1 VSADESAL
9 WRAPEEHVLF
19 GDVFEASWLL
29 DILVR
34 DDTQL
39 IGGGELA
46 GHLVAKLGKWMHAD
60 LPAEPVDL
68 YSAMF
73 PLKEADRYALAHA
86 SYLPDTDSHCA
97 ILVSDS
103 CLAAT
108 ALVQGRAKRSV
119 SGRLLFAPVRG
130 ATAEDYNKLQNDVD
144 FGRLPLP
151 AHESLPAHPVAEL
164 RQCFMV
170 DAIHLKAHTD
180 ARVLACTEE
189 LGETLEAHWTAYAA
203 RRGPV
208 AYERNTL
215 KLAYLLAGGRQPE
228 QADEEVADTIAEVLD
243 CAWALEGAGLEDVSA
258 SEEAVRLDGADAAR
272 HAAERLDDIIDR
284 LHELAELATQSAQA
298 LATRRPG

>member
-1 VSADESAL
+1 VSACEDAL
-9 WRAPEEHVLF
+9 WREPEEHVLF

-29 DILVR
+29 DIFVR

-46 GHLVAKLGKWMHAD
+46 GNLVVKLGRWMNAD
-60 LPAEPVDL
+60 LPAEAVGL
-68 YSAMF
+68 YSSAF
-73 PLKEADRYALAHA
+73 PPKEADRYALAHA
-86 SYLPDTDSHCA
+86 SYLPDVDIHHA

-108 ALVQGRAKRSV
+108 ALVQGRTKRSV

-130 ATAEDYNKLQNDVD
+130 ATAQDHEKLDNEAD

-151 AHESLPAHPVAEL
+151 AHEALPEHPVAEL

-170 DAIHLKAHTD
+170 DAVHLKPHTD

-189 LGETLEAHWTAYAA
+189 LGETLEAHWNAYAA

-215 KLAYLLAGGRQPE
+215 KLAYLLAGGRPPE
-228 QADEEVADTIAEVLD
+228 EADEAVTDTIAEVLD
-243 CAWALEGAGLEDVSA
+243 SAWALEGAGLEAVSA
-258 SEEAVRLDGADAAR
+258 SEEAVRFDGEDAAA
-272 HAAERLDDIIDR
+272 HAARRLDDLIAR
-284 LHELAELATQSAQA
+284 LRELTQLAANSADA
-298 LATRRPG
+298 LASRR